1 MEVNDAY
8 PESMQVTLTSH
19 AQDLIKEEVAR
30 TGGSP
35 EEVIERALE
44 QLTDRERGTFSR
56 RKTPAEAVADI
67 RELRRGVTLGG
78 LNVTDL
84 IREGRKY

>member
-1 MEVNDAY
+1 
-8 PESMQVTLTSH
+8 MQVTLSRH
-19 AQDLIKEEVAR
+19 AQELLNEEVAR

-35 EEVIERALE
+35 EEVIERALK
-44 QLTDRERGTFSR
+44 QLTDTQCEPPSR

-67 RELRRGVTLGG
+67 RELRKGVTLGG
-78 LNVTDL
+78 LKATDL

>member
-1 MEVNDAY
+1 
-8 PESMQVTLTSH
+8 MQITLTRH
-19 AQDLIKEEVAR
+19 AEELLNEELAR

-35 EEVIERALE
+35 EAVIERALE
-44 QLTDRERGTFSR
+44 QLTDRERGAPSSS
-56 RKTPAEAVADI
+56 KTPAQAVADI

-78 LNVTDL
+78 IKVTDL

>member
-1 MEVNDAY
+1 
-8 PESMQVTLTSH
+8 MQVTLTRH
-19 AQDLIKEEVAR
+19 AQELLNEELAR

-35 EEVIERALE
+35 EQVIERALE
-44 QLTDRERGTFSR
+44 QLTERERVTVSP

-67 RELRRGVTLGG
+67 RELRKGVTLGG
-78 LNVTDL
+78 LKVTDL